1 MTCTGKVLI
10 KTLLKE
16 KWTSIRHNSVDFITY
31 IVQLAEV
38 CRMRGRQINHVQITL
53 DQILKYLDRPSCS
66 KAKHIV
72 SILSSNI

>member
-1 MTCTGKVLI
+1 MILDIYLDEKCLISIEKDSQSMTCTGKVLI

-38 CRMRGRQINHVQITL
+38 CRMRGRQIAQVV
-53 DQILKYLDRPSCS
+53 LKQ
-66 KAKHIV
+66 
-72 SILSSNI
+72 NI